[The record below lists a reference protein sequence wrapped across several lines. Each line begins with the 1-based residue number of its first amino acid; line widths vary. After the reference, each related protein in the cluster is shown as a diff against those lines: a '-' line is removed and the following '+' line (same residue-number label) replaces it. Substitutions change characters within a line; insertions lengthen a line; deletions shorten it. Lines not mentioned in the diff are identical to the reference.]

1 MASSWKQKWQQV
13 VNTTKA
19 EQKRLIR
26 YVCIGFSSLFLTT
39 GLYYLLSTVLFPKS
53 SRTLLYVLV
62 VILVSWLNYEA
73 NSYFT
78 FEKKRSVATIARF
91 ATIAVI
97 ATILNTILFWIGYE
111 LLHLWDLLVI
121 VLNCGIVTLFTFSS
135 HRLFTFHE
143 NPWRHL
149 ARLKTKFSK
158 ES

>member
-1 MASSWKQKWQQV
+1 MSFFQEKLAVIGSIA
-13 VNTTKA
+13 KA
-19 EQKRLIR
+19 ERRKLAR
-26 YVCIGFSSLFLTT
+26 YGAIGVSSLVLTT
-39 GLYYLLSTVLFPKS
+39 ALYHIVSVRIFPHA
-53 SRTLLYVLV
+53 SRTLLYTLV
-62 VILVSWLNYEA
+62 VIFVSWLNYEA

-91 ATIAVI
+91 TTIAII

-149 ARLKTKFSK
+149 ARLKTKFLK
-158 ES
+158 